1 MEFSQSIIAVDLGGT
16 KILVGEVTPTG
27 EVLQTKSY
35 PSDTTSQHTA
45 LQGIIHAINDF
56 QAGSTLIAREQI
68 AIGIGVVG
76 RVDTHTG
83 IWYQIQ
89 PDKTAQINVN
99 EQLES
104 IFQLP
109 CGVDNDVACATRAE
123 QTFGW
128 GEQSKNFIYFNIGTG
143 IAAGTVVDGHYVEGN
158 QFNAGE
164 VGHMVVAMDS
174 DVLCGCGR
182 YGCVERIASGLG
194 MHERVVALLPEYPS
208 SSLELLE
215 GKRIAAQT
223 IMEAAEQADP
233 LASRIVDDA
242 AHAAATAIMNLVRV
256 TDPDTIVLGGGVA
269 RNAYFFERIKQALN
283 PSTMRFVANGLV
295 YTKVK
300 SKETGLVGA
309 ALAGLEASQSRRR
322 EELSN
327 AK

>member
-1 MEFSQSIIAVDLGGT
+1 MEIPHSIIAVDLGGT

-35 PSDTTSQHTA
+35 PSDTTSQQTA

-56 QAGSTLIAREQI
+56 QAGNTLIAREQI
-68 AIGIGVVG
+68 AIGVGVVG
-76 RVDTHTG
+76 RVDTHNG
-83 IWYQIQ
+83 IWHQIQ
-89 PDKTAQINVN
+89 PDKTELINVN
-99 EQLES
+99 EQLEA

-128 GEQSKNFIYFNIGTG
+128 GQQSKNFIYFNIGTG

-174 DVLCGCGR
+174 DVQCGCGR

-194 MHERVVALLPEYPS
+194 MHERVVALLPEYPA
-208 SSLELLE
+208 SSLKLVE
-215 GKRIAAQT
+215 GQRIAVQS
-223 IMEAAEQADP
+223 ILEAAEQADP
-233 LASRIVDDA
+233 LASRIIDDA
-242 AHAAATAIMNLVRV
+242 AHAAAAAIMNLVRV

-269 RNAYFFERIKQALN
+269 RNPFFFGRIKQALN
-283 PSTMRFVANGLV
+283 LSTMRFVANGLV
-295 YTKVK
+295 YTKVN
-300 SKETGLVGA
+300 SVETGLVGA
-309 ALAGLEASQSRRR
+309 ALAGLEASRSRRW
-322 EELSN
+322 EELGH